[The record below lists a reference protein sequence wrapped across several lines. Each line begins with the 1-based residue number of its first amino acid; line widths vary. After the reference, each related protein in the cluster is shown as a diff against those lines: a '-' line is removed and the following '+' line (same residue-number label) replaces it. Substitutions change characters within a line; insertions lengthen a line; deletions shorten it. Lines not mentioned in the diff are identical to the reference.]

1 MVKNTPASAG
11 HIKDAGSISGLDRFP
26 GAGNGNPLQ
35 YSCLENPTDRGTWEA
50 TVHGGHKES
59 DTTEV
64 TWHACTP
71 LVSQQQYSKAFS
83 HLESL

>member
-1 MVKNTPASAG
+1 MPANVG
-11 HIKDAGSISGLDRFP
+11 HIKDMGSISGLDRFP

-35 YSCLENPTDRGTWEA
+35 CSCLENPIDRGTWQA
-50 TVHGGHKES
+50 TVPGGHKES
-59 DTTEV
+59 DTIEM

-71 LVSQQQYSKAFS
+71 LTSQQQSTKAFS